1 LNLKG
6 GEIKMRIRALLSVLS
21 VAAAVCFVI
30 PNWAQLSPS
39 QATDPAL
46 LERGKQIF
54 TSHCGKCPDANAAK
68 VLSDGTTLLA
78 RLAANKDPNSRLA
91 TRLKS
96 MPEQDGRA
104 VVLYMDDLIAK
115 FRAGQKTGQGER

>member
-1 LNLKG
+1 
-6 GEIKMRIRALLSVLS
+6 MRTGPFLVVLF
-21 VAAAVCFVI
+21 VAAALGFVI

-39 QATDPAL
+39 QPADPAV

-54 TSHCGKCPDANAAK
+54 ASHCGKCHDANAAK
-68 VLSDGTTLLA
+68 VLPDGTTLLA
-78 RLAANKDPNSRLA
+78 RLAANKDPNARLA

-104 VVLYMDDLIAK
+104 VVLYVDDLIAQY
-115 FRAGQKTGQGER
+115 RTGQSRNKAP